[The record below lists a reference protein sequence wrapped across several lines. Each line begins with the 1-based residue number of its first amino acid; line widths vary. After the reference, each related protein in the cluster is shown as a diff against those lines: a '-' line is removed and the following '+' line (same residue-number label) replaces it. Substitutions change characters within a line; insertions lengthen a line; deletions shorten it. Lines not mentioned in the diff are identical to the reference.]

1 MSGSPKVGVIAR
13 ITGSDRTTV
22 ARWLRGDTE
31 PRVPQLLAFVDRM
44 AHRLVE
50 FITLFVP
57 PETLPSLRPLAG
69 ELSAQRRVAYELPW
83 SHAVLR
89 ALELRSYRAGPKH
102 VPGVI
107 AAAIGVDVGGVL
119 YSLCTRAN
127 SNVLAR
133 ARLRGER
140 AAALHHTA
148 HPSRTCL
155 FLMVTRAARLVTAFG
170 VADGARYR
178 ALLTHHHVDG
188 ESSAQAS
195 HSLDATK
202 RQSPGSRTAQTL
214 DPPEVPPAPRLS
226 PIASPAHLKRLSLPA
241 QHPAPAQ
248 HIVSVGVS

>member
-1 MSGSPKVGVIAR
+1 
-13 ITGSDRTTV
+13 
-22 ARWLRGDTE
+22 
-31 PRVPQLLAFVDRM
+31 M

-214 DPPEVPPAPRLS
+214 DPPEVPPAPPAVPNRVAGSSQTVEPSGAASGPSAAHRERGCELS
-226 PIASPAHLKRLSLPA
+226 NACAKRTPQRA
-241 QHPAPAQ
+241 DRKQRQ
-248 HIVSVGVS
+248 FG